1 MPELC
6 EVQIMTEN
14 LERWMV
20 GQRIQSIEVVD
31 DRLSHLKVAPI
42 GTVNRVWRRAKYS
55 IVELDDV
62 SVVIHYRMTGQVVL
76 EDENSRFVRVRWKL
90 ESGENIGFMDPRKFG
105 TVDVIANESLE
116 QWFKDKKLGQEIWPT
131 GRDGEWWAQVYSGVK
146 SPLKTALL
154 KQDRVVGI
162 GNILASEFCF
172 AAGLSPFQA
181 TSSLTSKDWSRFAI
195 AAQERIEAI
204 LLEERSEKIGFLF
217 EGAKNPDAFQL
228 YGREGEACP
237 VCSRNIQKVQQS
249 GRATY
254 FCSQCQSV
262 NL

>member
-14 LERWMV
+14 LERWML
-20 GQRIQSIEVVD
+20 GQRVESIEVVD
-31 DRLSHLKVAPI
+31 ERLSPLKSSPI
-42 GTVNRVWRRAKYS
+42 GIVNRVWRRAKYS
-55 IVELDDV
+55 IVEFETF
-62 SVVIHYRMTGQVVL
+62 SVVLHYRMTGQVVL
-76 EDENSRFVRVRWKL
+76 EDETSRFVRFRWIL
-90 ESGENIGFMDPRKFG
+90 DTTDQIGFMDPRKFG
-105 TVDVIANESLE
+105 TVDVVANDELD
-116 QWFKDKKLGQEIWPT
+116 QWFKAKKLGQEIWPVV
-131 GRDGEWWAQVYSGVK
+131 RDGAWWENVYKGVK

-172 AAGLSPFQA
+172 ASGLSPFEKTNTLTSEDWTRLA
-181 TSSLTSKDWSRFAI
+181 TSAHL
-195 AAQERIEAI
+195 RIEAI

-217 EGAKNPDAFQL
+217 EGAKNPEAFQV

-237 VCSRNIQKVQQS
+237 VCSSSIQKVQQS

-254 FCSQCQSV
+254 FCSTCQSV
-262 NL
+262 EL

>member
-14 LERWMV
+14 LEGWML
-20 GQRIQSIEVVD
+20 GQRVMSIEVVD
-31 DRLSHLKVAPI
+31 DRLSHLKTAPI
-42 GTVNRVWRRAKYS
+42 GIVKRVWRRAKYS
-55 IVELDDV
+55 IVELKDV

-76 EDENSRFVRVRWKL
+76 EDENSRFVRARWEL
-90 ESGENIGFMDPRKFG
+90 ESGQSIGFMDPRKFG
-105 TVDVIANESLE
+105 TVDVVANEMLE
-116 QWFKDKKLGQEIWPT
+116 QWLKDKKLGQEIWPT
-131 GRDGEWWAQVYSGVK
+131 VRDGKWWGEVYTGVK

-181 TSSLTSKDWSRFAI
+181 TSSLTTEDWSRFATC
-195 AAQERIEAI
+195 AQERIEAI

-217 EGAKNPDAFQL
+217 EGAKNPDAFQV

-237 VCSRNIQKVQQS
+237 VCSTHIQKVQQS

-254 FCSQCQSV
+254 FCPKCQSV
-262 NL
+262 SL

>member
-20 GQRIQSIEVVD
+20 GQRVDAIEVVD
-31 DRLSHLKVAPI
+31 DRLSHLKMAPLGI
-42 GTVNRVWRRAKYS
+42 VNRVWRRAKYS
-55 IVELDDV
+55 IVELEDV

-76 EDENSRFVRVRWKL
+76 EDETSRFVRVRWKL
-90 ESGENIGFMDPRKFG
+90 DSGESIGFMDPRKFG
-105 TVDVIANESLE
+105 TVDVVANEALA
-116 QWFKDKKLGQEIWPT
+116 QWFIDKNLGQEIWPAV
-131 GRDGEWWAQVYSGVK
+131 RDGKWWAQIYKGVK

-181 TSSLTSKDWSRFAI
+181 TSSLNSEDWSRFATV
-195 AAQERIEAI
+195 AHERIEAI
-204 LLEERSEKIGFLF
+204 LLEERSEKDWISYLKEPKIQMPFKCMV
-217 EGAKNPDAFQL
+217 EKTKHV
-228 YGREGEACP
+228 R
-237 VCSRNIQKVQQS
+237 VCSAPIQRQQS
-249 GRATY
+249 GRSTY
-254 FCSQCQSV
+254 LVQSV
-262 NL
+262 SQ

>member
-20 GQRIQSIEVVD
+20 GQRVCSVEVVD
-31 DRLSHLKVAPI
+31 DRLAHLQTAPI
-42 GTVNRVWRRAKYS
+42 GAVNRVWRRAKYS
-55 IVELDDV
+55 VVELDDV
-62 SVVIHYRMTGQVVL
+62 SMVIHYRMTGQVVL
-76 EDENSRFVRVRWKL
+76 EDESSRFVRVRWKL
-90 ESGENIGFMDPRKFG
+90 ESGQNIGFMDPRKFG
-105 TVDVIANESLE
+105 TVDVVANEVLE

-131 GRDGEWWAQVYSGVK
+131 VRDGEWWEQIYSGVK

-162 GNILASEFCF
+162 GNIMASEFCF
-172 AAGLSPFQA
+172 AAVLSPFQA
-181 TSSLTSKDWSRFAI
+181 TSSLTSEDWSRFAT
-195 AAQERIEAI
+195 AAHERIEAI
-204 LLEERSEKIGFLF
+204 LREERADKIGFLF

-228 YGREGEACP
+228 YGREGEPCP
-237 VCSRNIQKVQQS
+237 LCSTPIQKVQQS

-254 FCSQCQSV
+254 FCSKCQSV

>member
-14 LERWMV
+14 LNRWMLHNDV
-20 GQRIQSIEVVD
+20 ASIEVVD
-31 DRLSHLKVAPI
+31 EKLQHVKTAPI
-42 GTVNRVWRRAKYS
+42 GKVKRVWRRAKYS
-55 IVELDDV
+55 IVEFSDV

-76 EDENSRFVRVRWKL
+76 EDDKSRFVRVRWVL
-90 ESGENIGFMDPRKFG
+90 ESGDKIGFMDPRKFG
-105 TVDVIANESLE
+105 TVDVVSNGVLDK
-116 QWFKDKKLGQEIWPT
+116 WLLDKKLGQEIWPEQRS
-131 GRDGEWWAQVYSGVK
+131 GDWWQTLHAGVK

-172 AAGLSPFQA
+172 ASRLSPFRK
-181 TSSLTSKDWSRFAI
+181 TNSLTTEEWGRFSVTYH
-195 AAQERIEAI
+195 QRIEAI

-217 EGAKNPDAFQL
+217 EGAKNPVAFQV

-237 VCSRNIQKVQQS
+237 VCTTSIQKVQQS

-254 FCSQCQSV
+254 FCQKCQSV
-262 NL
+262 DL

>member
-20 GQRIQSIEVVD
+20 GQRVRSIEVVD
-31 DRLSHLKVAPI
+31 DRLSHLKTAPTGI
-42 GTVNRVWRRAKYS
+42 VNRVWRRAKYS

-62 SVVIHYRMTGQVVL
+62 SMVIHYRMTGQVVL

-90 ESGENIGFMDPRKFG
+90 ESGQSIGFMDPRKFG
-105 TVDVIANESLE
+105 TVDVIANEVLE
-116 QWFKDKKLGQEIWPT
+116 QWFKSKKLGQEIWPT
-131 GRDGEWWAQVYSGVK
+131 VRDGAWWENVYTGVK

-172 AAGLSPFQA
+172 ASGLTPFQA
-181 TSSLTSKDWSRFAI
+181 TSSLTSEEWSRFGDAYYK
-195 AAQERIEAI
+195 RIEAI

-217 EGAKNPDAFQL
+217 EGAKNPDAFQV
-228 YGREGEACP
+228 YGRQGESCP
-237 VCSRNIQKVQQS
+237 SCSDVIQKVQQS

-254 FCSQCQSV
+254 FCASCQPFES
-262 NL
+262 

>member
-20 GQRIQSIEVVD
+20 GRRVGSIEVVD
-31 DRLSHLKVAPI
+31 DRLSHLKTAPI
-42 GTVNRVWRRAKYS
+42 GSVNRVWRRAKYS

-76 EDENSRFVRVRWKL
+76 EDGKSRFVRVRWKL
-90 ESGENIGFMDPRKFG
+90 ESGESIGFMDPRKFG
-105 TVDVIANESLE
+105 TVDVVANGALE
-116 QWFKDKKLGQEIWPT
+116 QWLKDKKLGQEIWPT
-131 GRDGEWWAQVYSGVK
+131 VRDGAWWQGVYTGVK

-172 AAGLSPFQA
+172 ASGVSPFQA
-181 TSSLTSKDWSRFAI
+181 TSSLTSEDWSRFST
-195 AAQERIEAI
+195 AAHQRIEAI

-217 EGAKNPDAFQL
+217 EGAKNPDAFQV

-237 VCSRNIQKVQQS
+237 VCSTHIQKVQQS

-254 FCSQCQSV
+254 FCASCQSFGS
-262 NL
+262 